1 MDPRHKSDHEA
12 RFRKMFSRGF
22 SPEEQSTIE
31 LMRTLHIA
39 NRLIDNFAE
48 RNTAKYHLSTA
59 QMRIL
64 YWLKMHEDEAIDGGL
79 LPSELSK
86 FQGVTPNTVSSL
98 LNHLRVAGLIE
109 QVNHPDDRRKRIIK
123 ITQSGRD
130 LLSQMEPDHMN
141 SLRDMFSGLSHEE
154 RQILVTLLWKLI
166 QSVKTRMECENENE
180 PKAEPEG

>member
-12 RFRKMFSRGF
+12 RFRKMFSGVF
-22 SPEEQSTIE
+22 GPEELSTME
-31 LMRTLHIA
+31 LIRNLHIA
-39 NRLIDNFAE
+39 NHLIDNFAE
-48 RNTAKYHLSTA
+48 RNTAKYNLTTA

-64 YWLKMHEDEAIDGGL
+64 FWLKMHGDDVIDGGL
-79 LPSELSK
+79 LPSELSR

-130 LLSQMEPDHMN
+130 LLKRMEPDHTT
-141 SLRDMFSGLSHEE
+141 SLRDLFSGLSQEE

-166 QSVKTRMECENENE
+166 QSVKARMKCENEDV
-180 PKAEPEG
+180 PKPESEG